1 MRAAR
6 VDAVALAALVV
17 LASGVAVHEWRSP
30 VQWKPD
36 SLFYR
41 SQVLRL
47 QGVGKETALRRVFEG
62 PLAQPRREREAS
74 LPRAARKVSN
84 PEWVRYS
91 SRFYERRWVVPLV
104 AEAFDPAVG
113 AKGLLAASLL
123 GYVLLAPFLYVLVR
137 LFFGVWTS
145 LCATGACLLLQP
157 LRYWAGLP
165 LTDSFGVAFEAL
177 ALAAGVLV
185 LVRGPRWLAPWA
197 FAVLGLSFTRDA
209 SVIAV
214 AGGLVALVVRPSRTS
229 GLLAMTG
236 VAASLPAPL
245 AFGAPVREAMAYT
258 LNGFTPPPQASWSFV
273 AHHYLSGAHSLV
285 KNNLDW
291 LGDHPVDSVVL
302 VGGFLAIL
310 LLRHRTPGVLPFVYG
325 AAAAAVGLDLLQPNY
340 TAFRLEL
347 VFVPFAALGLGGA
360 ATLVTARARS
370 RAALGRRRSVAASP
384 RRRSG

>member
-1 MRAAR
+1 MRATR
-6 VDAVALAALVV
+6 PDAVALATLVV
-17 LASGVAVHEWRSP
+17 LASGVAVHEWRSH

-47 QGVGKETALRRVFEG
+47 QGVTKETALRRVFAG
-62 PLAQPRREREAS
+62 PLARPRREQEAS
-74 LPRAARKVSN
+74 RPPAERKVSD

-91 SRFYERRWVVPLV
+91 SRFYERRWIVPLV
-104 AEAFDPAVG
+104 AEAFDPVVG

-137 LFFGVWTS
+137 LFFGVWTA
-145 LCATGACLLLQP
+145 LCAASASLLLQP

-177 ALAAGVLV
+177 ALAAGVLALTRGRGWLV
-185 LVRGPRWLAPWA
+185 LWA
-197 FAVLGLSFTRDA
+197 LAVLGLSFTRDA

-214 AGGLVALVVRPSRTS
+214 AGALVALALRPSRRS
-229 GLLAMTG
+229 GLLALTG
-236 VAASLPAPL
+236 MAASLPAPIV
-245 AFGAPVREAMAYT
+245 FGAPVREAMAYT
-258 LNGFTPPPQASWSFV
+258 LNGFSSPPQASWSFV
-273 AHHYLSGAHSLV
+273 ADHYLSGAHSLV

-291 LGDHPVDSVVL
+291 MGRHPVDAAVL

-310 LLRHRTPGVLPFVYG
+310 LLRHRASGVLPFVYG

-347 VFVPFAALGLGGA
+347 VFVPFVALGLGAVA
-360 ATLVTARARS
+360 ALARRRLRAPARS
-370 RAALGRRRSVAASP
+370 RAARG
-384 RRRSG
+384 

>member
-1 MRAAR
+1 VRTIRA
-6 VDAVALAALVV
+6 DAVALAALVV
-17 LASGVAVHEWRSP
+17 LASGVAVHEWRSQI
-30 VQWKPD
+30 QWKPD

-62 PLAQPRREREAS
+62 PLAQQRREQEAS
-74 LPRAARKVSN
+74 LTPAVRKVSN

-123 GYVLLAPFLYVLVR
+123 GYVFLAPFLYLLAR
-137 LFFGVWTS
+137 LFFGIWTS
-145 LCATGACLLLQP
+145 VCVTGACLLLQP

-185 LVRGPRWLAPWA
+185 LVRGRRWLALWA
-197 FAVLGLSFTRDA
+197 LAVLGLSFTRDA
-209 SVIAV
+209 SMIAV
-214 AGGLVALVVRPSRTS
+214 GGALVALIVRPSRTT
-229 GLLAMTG
+229 GWLALTG

-258 LNGFTPPPQASWSFV
+258 LNGFTPPPHASWSFV

-291 LGDHPVDSVVL
+291 LGRHPVEAVLL

-310 LLRHRTPGVLPFVYG
+310 LLRHRRPGVLPFVYG
-325 AAAAAVGLDLLQPNY
+325 AAAAAVALDLLQPNY

-347 VFVPFAALGLGGA
+347 VFVPFVALGLGA
-360 ATLVTARARS
+360 AASVAGRRLRTPARS
-370 RAALGRRRSVAASP
+370 RAVPG
-384 RRRSG
+384 

>member
-1 MRAAR
+1 VRAAR
-6 VDAVALAALVV
+6 ADAAALAALAA
-17 LASGVAVHEWRSP
+17 LASGVAVHEWRSQI
-30 VQWKPD
+30 QWKPD

-47 QGVGKETALRRVFEG
+47 QGVPKETALRRVFEG
-62 PLAQPRREREAS
+62 PLARPRREQEAS
-74 LPRAARKVSN
+74 LPPAERKVSD

-123 GYVLLAPFLYVLVR
+123 GYVLLAPFLYLLVR
-137 LFFGVWTS
+137 LFFGAWTA
-145 LCATGACLLLQP
+145 LCAAGACLLLQP

-165 LTDSFGVAFEAL
+165 LTDSFGVTLEAL
-177 ALAAGVLV
+177 ALAAGVLA
-185 LVRGPRWLAPWA
+185 LTRGRGWLALWA

-214 AGGLVALVVRPSRTS
+214 VGALAALAAKPSPRT
-229 GLLAMTG
+229 GALALTG

-258 LNGFTPPPQASWSFV
+258 LNGFSPPPQASWSFV
-273 AHHYLSGAHSLV
+273 ADHYLSGAHSLV

-291 LGDHPVDSVVL
+291 LGRHPVEAVVL

-310 LLRHRTPGVLPFVYG
+310 LLRHRASGVLPFVYG
-325 AAAAAVGLDLLQPNY
+325 AAAAAVALNLLQPNY